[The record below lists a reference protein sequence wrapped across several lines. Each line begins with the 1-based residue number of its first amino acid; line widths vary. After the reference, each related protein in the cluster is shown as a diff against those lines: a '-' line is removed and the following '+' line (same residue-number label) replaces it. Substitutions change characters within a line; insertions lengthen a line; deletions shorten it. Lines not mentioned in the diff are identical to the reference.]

1 MLPPIAYELLGLAL
15 IALLVWIA
23 WDSLRAREA
32 AVAASRA
39 ACAARDVQ
47 FLDDTVAI
55 ESLRPARDTDGNLK
69 LRRIYGFEY
78 SDTGNNREKG
88 YVVVLGGEVVLT
100 QVGSGATW
108 IDPQRAARDRDEAR

>member
-1 MLPPIAYELLGLAL
+1 VLPPVAPEL
-15 IALLVWIA
+15 IALTALALLAWLV

-39 ACAARDVQ
+39 ACSSHGFQ

-55 ESLRPARDTDGNLK
+55 ESIRPARDRLGRLR

-78 SDTGNNREKG
+78 SETGATRRKG
-88 YVVVLGGEVVLT
+88 SVIVLGADVVLLHI
-100 QVGSGATW
+100 GAHSTLL
-108 IDPQRAARDRDEAR
+108 DASHEES

>member
-1 MLPPIAYELLGLAL
+1 MLPPVAYELLGLAV
-15 IALLVWIA
+15 IALLVWLA

-55 ESLRPARDTDGNLK
+55 ESLRPARDAHGNLK

-88 YVVVLGGEVVLT
+88 YVVVLGGTVVLT
-100 QVGSGATW
+100 RIGSSSTWTDPRRGA
-108 IDPQRAARDRDEAR
+108 RERDDAW